1 MTSNFSV
8 IIKKYWLDIL
18 LIFLILMITP
28 LFFYKLGQSS
38 LVSWDEAWYAGIA
51 RKILTSGNTL
61 RLVWNGRPFFDHPP
75 AGFWWIAISFKLFG
89 ITNFSA
95 RLPSAVFGIL
105 TLIFTYFLGRELFN
119 RWVGF
124 ASAIALSSA
133 PWFLFRAR
141 SGNLD
146 IFLTFFFVL
155 SVWLA
160 VKSVRQKKMFLALGV
175 SLGFLFLTKTLI
187 PFAII
192 PALVIIYFD
201 RKIEWRWLL
210 KGLFGFFLM
219 IGLWFVSQITL
230 DMNFIRRYFYV
241 GLPGI
246 GIRNSYL
253 ANFQLFKTYLHGG
266 IGKWFWPGIISIFAG
281 LFTGKRSFY
290 ILSVFCLFFSLPFLF
305 SPKTQIWHLIPLYP
319 FVILVFFGFV
329 YFIVEK
335 FVKNKYI
342 APTLIIIVSLYFT
355 FILAKGDWY
364 QFVNIPA
371 YISDEEVLS
380 KEAGKYADPLVVDGD
395 FVPAAIFYSGKDVV
409 RQTFVGELND
419 LFRNNQRMLLIVQR
433 SRLNDEKIPK
443 SSYQILKSDRD
454 KILIRKI

>member
-1 MTSNFSV
+1 
-8 IIKKYWLDIL
+8 
-18 LIFLILMITP
+18 
-28 LFFYKLGQSS
+28 
-38 LVSWDEAWYAGIA
+38 VSWDEAWYAGIA
-51 RKILTSGNTL
+51 SNILRSGDFL
-61 RLVWNGRPFFDHPP
+61 RLAWNGKPFFDHPP
-75 AGFWWIAISFKLFG
+75 AGFWWMVISFKIFG
-89 ITNFSA
+89 ISNFSA

-119 RWVGF
+119 KWVGF

-155 SVWLA
+155 SIWLA
-160 VKSVRQKKMFLALGV
+160 VKSVKQKKMFLALGI

-201 RKIEWRWLL
+201 KKVEWKWLL
-210 KGLFGFFLM
+210 KGLLGFFL
-219 IGLWFVSQITL
+219 ITGLWFVSQITL
-230 DMNFIRRYFYV
+230 NMSFIGRYFYV

-246 GIRNSYL
+246 GTKNLYL

-266 IGKWFWPGIISIFAG
+266 IGKWFWPGMISVFAG
-281 LFTGKRSFY
+281 LFTGKRSFC
-290 ILSVFCLFFSLPFLF
+290 ILSVFCLFFSLPFLL
-305 SPKTQIWHLIPLYP
+305 SYKTQIWHLIPLYP
-319 FVILVFFGFV
+319 FVILVFFGFA

-342 APTLIIIVSLYFT
+342 APALVILVSLYFT
-355 FILAKGDWY
+355 FALVKGDWY
-364 QFVNIPA
+364 QFINIPA
-371 YISDEEVLS
+371 YVSDEEILS
-380 KEAGKYADPLVVDGD
+380 KEAGKYTDPLVVDGD
-395 FVPAAIFYSGKDVV
+395 FVPAAIFYSGKGVV
-409 RQTFVGELND
+409 QQTFVGELND
-419 LFRNNQRMLLIVQR
+419 LFENNPHMLLIIQQ